1 MRLGELSVGQ
11 TPTGYWVIKSGDI
24 ELSGA
29 ITRAAAEAECE
40 VLRRIRE
47 RACEEAPHPSPR
59 PAR

>member
-1 MRLGELSVGQ
+1 MPLEKLSVRQ
-11 TPTGYWVIKSGDI
+11 TPTGYWVITSGEI

-29 ITRAAAEAECE
+29 ITRAAAEAECD

-47 RACEEAPHPSPR
+47 RASEEAPHPSPR